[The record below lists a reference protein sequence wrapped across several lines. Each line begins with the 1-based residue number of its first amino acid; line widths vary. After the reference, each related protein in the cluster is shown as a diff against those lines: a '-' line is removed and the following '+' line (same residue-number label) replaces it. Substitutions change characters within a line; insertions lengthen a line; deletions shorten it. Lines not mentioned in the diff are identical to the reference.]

1 MKMKTRHNVNKNIGK
16 RRKRTR
22 KIQNNHKKT
31 KRKIKQTNKFTN
43 NLESHQGQNQDQSK
57 TFQKLNCSPKDKNEV
72 KEYTCY
78 TDGDLQKLRNM
89 WNARHPDKKITTND
103 SKEIWQMLKNYYAKV
118 CNKES
123 CWVRQMTKGTKMEK
137 ELLESFSP
145 VEPIEWKKNPNEWLS
160 SIDIIEVMNQYEK
173 TYKCFDFLGPSP
185 IDYDTHQLYGECV
198 WEELCHFSLAD
209 QIKKGKSKI
218 GVIFN
223 TDPHDKDG
231 EHWISLFINI
241 KKGTIFFFD
250 SAGDKAP
257 SQVMKFVK
265 MVTEQGKKLE
275 EPIDF
280 KFDENYP
287 VEHQYKNTEC
297 GVYSIYFIIHMLEDK
312 ITGHYLKTH
321 VLKDKYMEQFRKIYY
336 NTDL

>member
-1 MKMKTRHNVNKNIGK
+1 MKTRYNVNKIISK

-31 KRKIKQTNKFTN
+31 KRKMKQTNKFTN
-43 NLESHQGQNQDQSK
+43 NLESHQNQDQSK

-137 ELLESFSP
+137 ELLQSFSP

-160 SIDIIEVMNQYEK
+160 SIDIIQVMNQYEK

-209 QIKKGKSKI
+209 QIKKGKNKI

-336 NTDL
+336 NTDI

>member
-1 MKMKTRHNVNKNIGK
+1 MTKTKTKTKSVKPKNKSQNKTQKYHSKRKLTNKSKDLEKASSNKNKDKDEDIS
-16 RRKRTR
+16 
-22 KIQNNHKKT
+22 KKP
-31 KRKIKQTNKFTN
+31 
-43 NLESHQGQNQDQSK
+43 
-57 TFQKLNCSPKDKNEV
+57 FQKLNCSPKDKNEIN
-72 KEYTCY
+72 EYTCY
-78 TDGDLQKLRNM
+78 TDNDLQKLRNM
-89 WNARHPDKKITTND
+89 WNARHADKKITTND
-103 SKEIWQMLKNYYAKV
+103 SKEIWDLLKNYYAKI

-145 VEPIEWKKNPNEWLS
+145 VSPIEWKKNPKEWIS

-185 IDYDTHQLYGECV
+185 IDYDTHKLYGECV

-209 QIKKGKSKI
+209 QIKNGKNKI

-241 KKGTIFFFD
+241 KNGTIFFFD

-257 SQVMKFVK
+257 KQVMKFVK
-265 MVTEQGKKLE
+265 MVTDQGKKLSDK
-275 EPIDF
+275 IKF
-280 KFDENYP
+280 KFDQNHP
-287 VEHQYKNTEC
+287 VEHQYRNTEC

-321 VLKDKYMEQFRKIYY
+321 VLKDTYMQQFRKIYY
-336 NTDL
+336 NEDL

>member
-1 MKMKTRHNVNKNIGK
+1 MT
-16 RRKRTR
+16 
-22 KIQNNHKKT
+22 KT
-31 KRKIKQTNKFTN
+31 KTKSVKPKNKSKNKTQKYYLKRKQTNKLKNLATASDN
-43 NLESHQGQNQDQSK
+43 NKNKDEDMSK
-57 TFQKLNCSPKDKNEV
+57 KPFQKLNCSPKDKNEI

-78 TDGDLQKLRNM
+78 TDNDLQKLRNM
-89 WNARHPDKKITTND
+89 WNARHADKKITTND
-103 SKEIWQMLKNYYAKV
+103 SKEIWELLKNYYAKI

-137 ELLESFSP
+137 ELLEAFSP
-145 VEPIEWKKNPNEWLS
+145 VSPIEWKKNPKEWIS
-160 SIDIIEVMNQYEK
+160 SIDIIQVMNQYEK

-185 IDYDTHQLYGECV
+185 IDYDTHKLYGECV

-209 QIKKGKSKI
+209 QNKNGKNKI
-218 GVIFN
+218 GIIFN

-241 KKGTIFFFD
+241 KNGTIFFFD

-257 SQVMKFVK
+257 KQVMKFVK
-265 MVTEQGKKLE
+265 MVTDQGKKLPE
-275 EPIDF
+275 KIRF
-280 KFDENYP
+280 KFDQNYP
-287 VEHQYKNTEC
+287 VEHQYRNTEC

-321 VLKDKYMEQFRKIYY
+321 VLKDAYMEQFRKIYY
-336 NTDL
+336 NEDL

>member
-1 MKMKTRHNVNKNIGK
+1 MKTYTKINTKIN
-16 RRKRTR
+16 RRKGRKTR
-22 KIQNNHKKT
+22 KIQNKSQKL
-31 KRKIKQTNKFTN
+31 RQKIKQTNK
-43 NLESHQGQNQDQSK
+43 LEHLETK
-57 TFQKLNCSPKDKNEV
+57 PKPFQKLNCSPKDKNEV

-78 TDGDLQKLRNM
+78 TDADLQKMRNM

-103 SKEIWQMLKNYYAKV
+103 SKEIWQLLKNYYSKV

-123 CWVRQMTKGTKMEK
+123 CWVRQMAKGTKMEK

-145 VEPIEWKKNPNEWLS
+145 TSPIEWKKNPNEWLS

-173 TYKCFDFLGPSP
+173 SYKCFDFLGPSP
-185 IDYDTHQLYGECV
+185 IDYDTHKLYGECV

-209 QIKKGKSKI
+209 QIKKGKNKI
-218 GVIFN
+218 GIIFN

-241 KKGTIFFFD
+241 KKANIFFFD

-257 SQVMKFVK
+257 EQVMKFVK
-265 MVTEQGKKLE
+265 MVTEQGKKLST
-275 EPIDF
+275 PINF
-280 KFDENYP
+280 KFDQNYP

-297 GVYSIYFIIHMLEDK
+297 GVYSLYFIVHMLEDK

-321 VLKDKYMEQFRKIYY
+321 VLKDEYMQQFRKIYY
-336 NTDL
+336 NEEL

>member
-1 MKMKTRHNVNKNIGK
+1 MKTRHNVNKNISK
-16 RRKRTR
+16 RRKKTR

-43 NLESHQGQNQDQSK
+43 NLVDKNVASSK
-57 TFQKLNCSPKDKNEV
+57 TQFQKLNCSPKDKNEV

-78 TDGDLQKLRNM
+78 TDSDLQKLRNM

-103 SKEIWQMLKNYYAKV
+103 SKEIWQLLKNYYSKI

-145 VEPIEWKKNPNEWLS
+145 MEPIEWKKNPNEWLS
-160 SIDIIEVMNQYEK
+160 SIDIIQVMNQYEK

-209 QIKKGKSKI
+209 QIKKGKNKI

-241 KKGTIFFFD
+241 KKGSIFFFD

-257 SQVMKFVK
+257 KQVMKFVK
-265 MVTEQGKKLE
+265 MVTDQGKKLE

-280 KFDENYP
+280 KFDQNYP

-321 VLKDKYMEQFRKIYY
+321 KLKDEYIQQFRKIYY

>member
-1 MKMKTRHNVNKNIGK
+1 MTTTKTKSVKKKNIS
-16 RRKRTR
+16 
-22 KIQNNHKKT
+22 QNKT
-31 KRKIKQTNKFTN
+31 QKHHLKMKQTNKLTN
-43 NLESHQGQNQDQSK
+43 LVRNSDKGDKNKNKNKNKNEDMSK
-57 TFQKLNCSPKDKNEV
+57 KPFQKLNCSPKDKNEM

-78 TDGDLQKLRNM
+78 TNNDLQKLRNM
-89 WNARHPDKKITTND
+89 WNARHADKKITTND
-103 SKEIWQMLKNYYAKV
+103 SKEIWELLKNYYAKI

-137 ELLESFSP
+137 ELLEAFSP
-145 VEPIEWKKNPNEWLS
+145 VSPIEWKKNPKEWIS

-185 IDYDTHQLYGECV
+185 IDYDTHKLYGECV

-209 QIKKGKSKI
+209 QIKKGKNKI

-241 KKGTIFFFD
+241 KNGTIFFFD

-257 SQVMKFVK
+257 KQVMKFV
-265 MVTEQGKKLE
+265 
-275 EPIDF
+275 
-280 KFDENYP
+280 
-287 VEHQYKNTEC
+287 
-297 GVYSIYFIIHMLEDK
+297 
-312 ITGHYLKTH
+312 
-321 VLKDKYMEQFRKIYY
+321 
-336 NTDL
+336 

>member
-1 MKMKTRHNVNKNIGK
+1 MKTRNNTNVNINININRIKNRK
-16 RRKRTR
+16 TRRLRNKT
-22 KIQNNHKKT
+22 IIKT
-31 KRKIKQTNKFTN
+31 KKYKLKMKQTNKIKD
-43 NLESHQGQNQDQSK
+43 LEGQNKQ
-57 TFQKLNCSPKDKNEV
+57 FQKLNCSPKDKNEV

-78 TDGDLQKLRNM
+78 TDNDLQKLRNM

-103 SKEIWQMLKNYYAKV
+103 SKEIWQLLKNYYAKI

-145 VEPIEWKKNPNEWLS
+145 MEPNEWKKNPNEWLS

-185 IDYDTHQLYGECV
+185 IDYDAHKLYGECV
-198 WEELCHFSLAD
+198 WEELCHFSLAE
-209 QIKKGKSKI
+209 QIKKGKNKI

-241 KKGTIFFFD
+241 KKGFIFFFD

-257 SQVMKFVK
+257 KQVMKFVN
-265 MVTEQGKKLE
+265 MVTDQGKKLE
-275 EPIDF
+275 EPINF
-280 KFDENYP
+280 KFDQNYP
-287 VEHQYKNTEC
+287 VEHQYNNTEC

-321 VLKDKYMEQFRKIYY
+321 ILKDNYIQQFRKIYY
-336 NTDL
+336 NVDL